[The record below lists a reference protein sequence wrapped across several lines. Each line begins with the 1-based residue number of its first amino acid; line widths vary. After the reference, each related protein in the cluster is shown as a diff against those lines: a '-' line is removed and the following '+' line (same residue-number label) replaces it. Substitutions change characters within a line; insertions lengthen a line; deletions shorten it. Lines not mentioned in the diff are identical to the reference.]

1 MLILGELGPDV
12 KISELLWTFSRL
24 PEDQRIGL
32 KQNPHFYFSKDLSDQ
47 ASGYDDQFK
56 LEPLKDLRPEK
67 DLVVMVLLDR
77 AGQIFVDYQQFSK
90 TYGNIWR
97 PDNTIILKGKHI
109 SVGQLEDA
117 YLVIRPSRDPRSR
130 HFD

>member
-1 MLILGELGPDV
+1 MLRNADPGAVGELGPDV

-47 ASGYDDQFK
+47 ASVYDDQFK

-90 TYGNIWR
+90 TFGNIWR
-97 PDNTIILKGKHI
+97 PDNTIILKGMHI
-109 SVGQLEDA
+109 FRRLAERRLSGN
-117 YLVIRPSRDPRSR
+117 
-130 HFD
+130 

>member
-1 MLILGELGPDV
+1 MLIPRTVGELGPDV

-32 KQNPHFYFSKDLSDQ
+32 KQNPHFYFSKDLSDR
-47 ASGYDDQFK
+47 ASAYDDEFK

-67 DLVVMVLLDR
+67 DSVVMVLLDR
-77 AGQIFVDYQQFSK
+77 AGQIFVDDRQFSK

-97 PDNTIILKGKHI
+97 PDNTIILKGK
-109 SVGQLEDA
+109 Q
-117 YLVIRPSRDPRSR
+117 
-130 HFD
+130 HFLSAS